1 LIHILIAK
9 EKSDAIRRPKT
20 GGGPKHPSPPE
31 MEVLHNMEYMP
42 IMSGL
47 TSGHDTEN
55 GMYNSIKV
63 CTLYIVLSVRIGWF
77 VVIVIAWGKQ

>member
-1 LIHILIAK
+1 
-9 EKSDAIRRPKT
+9 
-20 GGGPKHPSPPE
+20 
-31 MEVLHNMEYMP
+31 MEYMP
-42 IMSGL
+42 NMSGL

-77 VVIVIAWGKQ
+77 VVIAIAWGKQ